1 MCPRRKS
8 HAALLAGQLQ
18 SLVCLIFPAA
28 TAASALLHSPGLG
41 PCVSL
46 LAPSVCFALYS
57 GELKCL
63 SQGGGWFVAALR
75 AAELTLTRWNSGNE
89 IAFESNYSTALHVS
103 LVWFVSP
110 PQITTELEFS
120 GVIIIKYSP
129 VLPKCL
135 ENL

>member
-1 MCPRRKS
+1 MKF
-8 HAALLAGQLQ
+8 QEQ
-18 SLVCLIFPAA
+18 CL
-28 TAASALLHSPGLG
+28 
-41 PCVSL
+41 C
-46 LAPSVCFALYS
+46 